1 MGPVAAT
8 EEGPQAAGI
17 RLARIV
23 AEVFAPAVLV
33 CAVTVAIALA
43 SSPDLP
49 AGLLWAL
56 VSAGFCSGIPIWF
69 LARGARAGRWDTHH
83 VRDREDRILPLTVAV
98 GSVLLGLVILVFGG
112 APGALVSL
120 VTTMLVCL
128 TAATVVTKWW
138 KISMHAAIAAG
149 TVAITALTFG
159 LWWWLATSV
168 VTLVGWSRVVT
179 GDHTPAQ
186 AIGGA
191 VLGTALGG
199 GLYAV
204 LL

>member
-1 MGPVAAT
+1 MTAT
-8 EEGPQAAGI
+8 EKGGQAAGI

-33 CAVTVAIALA
+33 CAVTVAISLA
-43 SSPDLP
+43 SSPGLR

-83 VRDREDRILPLTVAV
+83 VRDQKDRILPLIVAL
-98 GSVLLGLVILVFGG
+98 GSVLTGLLVMVVGG
-112 APGALVSL
+112 APGVLVSL
-120 VTTMLVCL
+120 VTTMLICL

-138 KISMHAAIAAG
+138 KISMHSAIAAG

-159 LWWWLATSV
+159 LWWWLGAFV

-204 LL
+204 LR